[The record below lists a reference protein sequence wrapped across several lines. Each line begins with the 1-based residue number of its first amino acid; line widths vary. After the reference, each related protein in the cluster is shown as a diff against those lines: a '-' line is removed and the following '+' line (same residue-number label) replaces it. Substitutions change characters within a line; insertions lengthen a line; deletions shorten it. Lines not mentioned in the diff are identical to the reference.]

1 MAVVTRA
8 GRARPRSA
16 GFELSVW
23 YLIRLSG
30 LALFV
35 LALAHFSIVHFVSD
49 PAEQTSEWI
58 FGERWDSLVWRTL
71 DWLMLQMVVF
81 HAFLGM
87 RTVLSDYLKGGLAD
101 RDPHAPVPAR
111 LPHLRHGHRR
121 RAVHAGRPGALRTL
135 CGSTRTPSSSGPGAP
150 LSGPPSSSPAR
161 ESPPPS

>member
-1 MAVVTRA
+1 MAAVTRA

-49 PAEQTSEWI
+49 PAEQTSQWI

-87 RTVLSDYLKGGLAD
+87 RTVLSDYLKGGWRTAILMILYLLAFLTFVMGTV
-101 RDPHAPVPAR
+101 AVLSMPVGLVR
-111 LPHLRHGHRR
+111 
-121 RAVHAGRPGALRTL
+121 
-135 CGSTRTPSSSGPGAP
+135 
-150 LSGPPSSSPAR
+150 
-161 ESPPPS
+161 